1 MLHFHVTK
9 EVFEKIKDGRKKSEF
24 RPAND
29 YYTKNLWQKYLKD
42 YLNDK
47 IVLARFYLA
56 YPKKTQKEKIID
68 VLVTCV
74 SWVNQNH
81 KNLDPLVYQYY
92 KDHKFGFYQVDF
104 EVV

>member
-9 EVFEKIKDGRKKSEF
+9 EVFEKIKDGRKRSEF

-29 YYTKNLWQKYLKD
+29 YYTKNLLRKYLKD

-47 IVLARFYLA
+47 IVLGRFYLA

-68 VLVTCV
+68 VVVNCV
-74 SWVNQNH
+74 SWVSPGH
-81 KNLDPLVYQYY
+81 RNLDPLVYQYY
-92 KDHKFGFYQVDF
+92 KDQTFGFYQVDF
-104 EVV
+104 EVL

>member
-9 EVFEKIKDGRKKSEF
+9 EVFEKIKDGRKRSEF

-29 YYTKNLWQKYLKD
+29 YYTKNLLRKYLKD

-47 IVLARFYLA
+47 IVLGRFYLA

-68 VLVTCV
+68 VVVNCV
-74 SWVNQNH
+74 SWVSPGH
-81 KNLDPLVYQYY
+81 RNLDPLVYQYY
-92 KDHKFGFYQVDF
+92 KDQTFGFYQVDF

>member
-9 EVFEKIKDGRKKSEF
+9 EVFEKIKDGRKRSEF

-29 YYTKNLWQKYLKD
+29 YYTKHIWQKYLKD

-74 SWVNQNH
+74 SWVNQGH
-81 KNLDPLVYQYY
+81 KNIDPLVFQYY
-92 KDHKFGFYQVDF
+92 KDCKFGFYQVDF

>member
-9 EVFEKIKDGRKKSEF
+9 EVFEKIKDGRKRSEF

-29 YYTKNLWQKYLKD
+29 YYTKNLLRKYLKD

-47 IVLARFYLA
+47 IVLGRFYLA

-68 VLVTCV
+68 VVVNCV
-74 SWVNQNH
+74 SWVSPGH
-81 KNLDPLVYQYY
+81 RNLSILQRSNIWILSS
-92 KDHKFGFYQVDF
+92 
-104 EVV
+104 